1 MTPMIFPITGVFTG
15 ALALLL
21 VVLSINVVRH
31 RARTKISLGAEADQ
45 TLNEVARVFGNCAEY
60 VPIGLLVMAM
70 AEANGAAPVLLY
82 TVGGLLVGGRAVH
95 VFGLDAARPVTVA
108 RIVGMLLTWAAIGL
122 GALAVLGMALGM
134 I

>member
-1 MTPMIFPITGVFTG
+1 MTPMMFPVTGVFTG

-21 VVLSINVVRH
+21 VALSINVVRH
-31 RARTKISLGAEADQ
+31 RSRTKISLGAEADQ
-45 TLNEVARVFGNCAEY
+45 TLNEAARVFGNCAEY
-60 VPIGLLVMAM
+60 VPIGLLAMAM

-82 TVGGLLVGGRAVH
+82 TIGGLLASGRAIH

-108 RIVGMLLTWAAIGL
+108 RIVGMILTWAAIGL
-122 GALAVLGMALGM
+122 GALSLLGQALGM